1 MRRRAGN
8 AGSLGI
14 GTRDVIS
21 IIGVAVAHDL
31 GINVRT
37 ARLRMFHALEYQH
50 ASALAHHKAVAVCI
64 ERAAS
69 RRRIGVGGQC
79 AAGRKACN
87 GIGDNGRLGAARED
101 RVGIAVLEG
110 VVPPTINYHTPDSA
124 CDLDYTP
131 NRAVRADLTWALSTN
146 LGFGGHNA
154 AIALRRYTRS

>member
-1 MRRRAGN
+1 M
-8 AGSLGI
+8 
-14 GTRDVIS
+14 IS

-50 ASALAHHKAVAVCI
+50 AGALAHHKAVAVCI

-101 RVGIAVLEG
+101 RVGIAVLDGAERLAHRMG
-110 VVPPTINYHTPDSA
+110 RSRAGSHDGQGRALCLMANRDIARSHVGDHHRNHVWRCAAGPTIGDRVDVVDERLH
-124 CDLDYTP
+124 
-131 NRAVRADLTWALSTN
+131 
-146 LGFGGHNA
+146 A
-154 AIALRRYTRS
+154 AHA